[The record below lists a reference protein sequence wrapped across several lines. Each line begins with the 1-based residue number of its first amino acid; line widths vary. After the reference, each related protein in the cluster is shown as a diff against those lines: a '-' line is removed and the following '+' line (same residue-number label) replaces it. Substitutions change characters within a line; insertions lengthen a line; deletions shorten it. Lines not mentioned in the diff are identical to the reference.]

1 LLLLEGAINPITDIC
16 NELMRFHKGVFPKD
30 VLVYF
35 RDIAVHTKRIDRT
48 IHGMREMLNEF
59 QAHAGAG
66 LAISYPM
73 VVVGVALASLLLY
86 FRKKNDFICPDF
98 YHLPNFVRP
107 I

>member
-66 LAISYPM
+66 LAIQLSGGSRRRS
-73 VVVGVALASLLLY
+73 VGESAAVLAPEEGRLAVIEILIPCTRQLS
-86 FRKKNDFICPDF
+86 
-98 YHLPNFVRP
+98 
-107 I
+107 